1 MPKIPSVIRS
11 ARSAWYSRIE
21 VTPMGYGFRA
31 YEFQIYALADHYFD
45 EMYTCA
51 IRGETLWNPIV
62 RRLLVE
68 NKL

>member
-1 MPKIPSVIRS
+1 
-11 ARSAWYSRIE
+11 
-21 VTPMGYGFRA
+21 
-31 YEFQIYALADHYFD
+31 
-45 EMYTCA
+45 MYTCA